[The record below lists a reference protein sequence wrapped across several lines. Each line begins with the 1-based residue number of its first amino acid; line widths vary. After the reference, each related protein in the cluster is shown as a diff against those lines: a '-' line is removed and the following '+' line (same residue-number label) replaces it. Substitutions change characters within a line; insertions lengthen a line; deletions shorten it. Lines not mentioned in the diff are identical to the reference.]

1 MSPRKSIHDDFDAV
15 VDFFPPESV
24 PNFVYGLVKV
34 TYQYTERGWRRAK
47 AEPLYH
53 DIRLPDTKPF
63 WAPGSD
69 FWPTKL
75 QTDVAVRGSA
85 HSPNGRPVPFCR
97 VRVQVGQHSKAINVY
112 GDRQVLW
119 NDRGKV
125 QFGSPEPFTELPIV
139 WERSYGGWDRRV
151 PIGIDP
157 MTVADMARLEF
168 DHPGMY
174 PRNPMG
180 RGYLVVDA
188 PCEGV
193 LLPNLEDPLQPLN
206 PATYITRDPA
216 LWYRQP
222 LPACFEY
229 TNAMMFHRLC
239 WLGAGAWFHPPA
251 GVKLAEVQAG
261 VLPPDYLSLRGMLV
275 SSPQVLQEG
284 AIGLVFD
291 PLPAATP
298 IIVEG
303 MHPEI
308 PRMEFALPRPPMVDF
323 SIDGKMYPAPTQ
335 LTNVLVEPGQMR
347 ISLTY
352 AARQEEL
359 PRVFIPGIH
368 ANIPLALR
376 IDRTQAVPY
385 VCPPTLREQ
394 RKAAAEK
401 GAGF

>member
-1 MSPRKSIHDDFDAV
+1 MSARKPIHDDFDAI
-15 VDFFPPESV
+15 VDFFPPDSP
-24 PNFVYGLVKV
+24 PNFAYGLVKV
-34 TYQYTERGWRRAK
+34 TYERSDRGWRRAK

-53 DIRLPDTKPF
+53 DIRLPDTKPL

-85 HSPNGRPVPFCR
+85 YVAQGRPVASSR
-97 VRVQVGQHSKAINVY
+97 VRVQVGQRSKGINVY

-125 QFGSPEPFTELPIV
+125 QFGPAEPFAEMPIV
-139 WERSYGGWDRRV
+139 WERAYGGWDRRV
-151 PIGIDP
+151 PTGIDP
-157 MTVADMARLEF
+157 MTVADMARLEV

-188 PCEGV
+188 PCDGV
-193 LLPNLEDPLQPLN
+193 LLPNLEDPLQPLM
-206 PATYITRDPA
+206 PETYVTRDPA

-251 GVKLAEVQAG
+251 GAELAEVRAG

-275 SSPQVLQEG
+275 STPQVLQEG

-291 PLPAATP
+291 PLPASTP
-298 IIVEG
+298 IVVEG
-303 MHPEI
+303 MHPEV
-308 PRMEFALPRPPMVDF
+308 PRVEFAIPAPPRVEF
-323 SIDGKMYPAPTQ
+323 SIEGKLYPAPIQ
-335 LTNVLVEPGQMR
+335 LTNVLVEPGKLR
-347 ISLTY
+347 FSLTY
-352 AARQEEL
+352 AALLEEL

-368 ANIPLALR
+368 AKIPLSLR
-376 IDRTQAVPY
+376 IDRTHTVPY
-385 VCPPTLREQ
+385 ECPPTLREL
-394 RKAAAEK
+394 RRGAA
-401 GAGF
+401 GQGGTS